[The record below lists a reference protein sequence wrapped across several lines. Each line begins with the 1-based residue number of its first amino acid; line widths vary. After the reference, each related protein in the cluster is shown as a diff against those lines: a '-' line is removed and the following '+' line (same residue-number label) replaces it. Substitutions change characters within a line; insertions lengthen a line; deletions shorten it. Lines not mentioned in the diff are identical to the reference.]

1 MQSSAEQC
9 SAEQSR
15 AEQSSAEQSRA
26 EQSRAVQ
33 SRAEQSRAE
42 QSRAEQRKG
51 SESTPE
57 SDATVDASSRHGH
70 FVPFLPVEFACA
82 KLCFALRAHLP
93 LPQPM
98 SAQIDP
104 AGSAER
110 NAATLK

>member
-1 MQSSAEQC
+1 
-9 SAEQSR
+9 
-15 AEQSSAEQSRA
+15 
-26 EQSRAVQ
+26 V
-33 SRAEQSRAE
+33 

-57 SDATVDASSRHGH
+57 RDATVDASSRHGH
-70 FVPFLPVEFACA
+70 FVPFLPVEFVCA

-110 NAATLK
+110 NAATLKLASATTESTLNRKGKGGGYMAEANLIEFIA